1 MNLIQGNMSNVAGR
15 FTILASRFNS
25 TIVGSLIE
33 GATDMLD
40 RYGISDNSVTLVRV
54 PGAYELPLAALA
66 IAEKGDVDAIIALG
80 AIIKGSTSH
89 NDLIA
94 SECIAGLG
102 KVQLET
108 GIPISLGVL
117 TVNNIEQAIERAGTK
132 SGNRGADAAL
142 VALEMVSLLAS
153 IGD

>member
-1 MNLIQGNMSNVAGR
+1 MNLIQGNMSNISGR
-15 FTILASRFNS
+15 FTILASRFNG
-25 TIVGSLIE
+25 TIVGSLID
-33 GATDMLD
+33 GATDILD
-40 RYGISDNSVTLVRV
+40 RYGISNDSVTLVRV
-54 PGAYELPLAALA
+54 PGAYELPLAAMA

-80 AIIKGSTSH
+80 AIIKGGTAH

-102 KVQLET
+102 RVQLET
-108 GIPISLGVL
+108 GIPIALGVL

-132 SGNRGADAAL
+132 SGNRGADAAI

>member
-1 MNLIQGNMSNVAGR
+1 MNLIQGNMSNISGR
-15 FTILASRFNS
+15 FTILASRFNG
-25 TIVGSLIE
+25 TIVGSLID
-33 GATDMLD
+33 GATDILD
-40 RYGISDNSVTLVRV
+40 RYGISNESVTLVRV
-54 PGAYELPLAALA
+54 PGAYELPLAAMA

-80 AIIKGSTSH
+80 AIIKGGTAH

-102 KVQLET
+102 RVQLET
-108 GIPISLGVL
+108 GIPIALGVL

-132 SGNRGADAAL
+132 SGNRGADAAI